1 MTKNDVQGPDT
12 TEKIL
17 QAATQLFAENNYEAV
32 SIKAIAAAAHVNSAL
47 ISYHFGGKRQLYE
60 AVLKA
65 QIDLFHNSILRL
77 RSSKLPGLQRIRQL
91 MDEQAKI
98 HLQNNSSMRVIYR
111 ELLSPTE
118 VSERKFGA
126 AIYLFYDDVAELFDQ
141 AKAEGSIRA
150 DVESYAASF
159 PLFSILAF
167 YLMTY
172 QYNPHERRMKGAND
186 FERVRGT
193 YMTYLRTLLTGK
205 EKLEP

>member
-150 DVESYAASF
+150 DVESY
-159 PLFSILAF
+159 
-167 YLMTY
+167 
-172 QYNPHERRMKGAND
+172 
-186 FERVRGT
+186 
-193 YMTYLRTLLTGK
+193 
-205 EKLEP
+205 